1 MTNTNE
7 RDMTSPSL
15 ASPLHHEVSVHPTA
29 GSDFEIDTDSSSPQP
44 TSSGHTRSSSPASNI
59 KATRRI
65 FHPTIN
71 GKDLFVNAST
81 FTANSV
87 TQEDVAERMAS
98 FQDRENGCVHLAHQ
112 P

>member
-1 MTNTNE
+1 MNTNE
-7 RDMTSPSL
+7 LDMMSPSP
-15 ASPLHHEVSVHPTA
+15 ASPLHHEVSVHPPA

-44 TSSGHTRSSSPASNI
+44 KSSGHTRSLSPASNI
-59 KATRRI
+59 KTTRRI

-71 GKDLFVNAST
+71 GKNLFVNTNT

-98 FQDRENGCVHLAHQ
+98 FQD
-112 P
+112 